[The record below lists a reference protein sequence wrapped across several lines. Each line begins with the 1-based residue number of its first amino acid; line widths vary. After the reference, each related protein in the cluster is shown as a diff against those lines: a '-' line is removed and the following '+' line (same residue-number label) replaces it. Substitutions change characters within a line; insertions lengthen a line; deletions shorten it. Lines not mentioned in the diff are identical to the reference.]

1 MLCLGSLWHSVQDAM
16 GEHIS
21 PNSDFHICAVPSVIK
36 YIDRK
41 QAALPVRHLA
51 LDADS
56 SCLFC

>member
-1 MLCLGSLWHSVQDAM
+1 M